1 MQSVLEWIESSPLN
15 AFVMDSIWVFPAAET
30 IHFLGLILLFG
41 SLAIVD
47 LRLLGVARSIPLRA
61 VTAFVPVS
69 IIGFSLNLV
78 TGLLFIFGDPF
89 RYFPNIGFRL
99 KMLAIIL
106 AGLNAVW
113 YKMAVDNRIERGEPL
128 EMSAKVIAAA
138 SLIIWIFVIV
148 AGRMIPYVE

>member
-1 MQSVLEWIESSPLN
+1 M
-15 AFVMDSIWVFPAAET
+15 
-30 IHFLGLILLFG
+30 
-41 SLAIVD
+41 
-47 LRLLGVARSIPLRA
+47 
-61 VTAFVPVS
+61 
-69 IIGFSLNLV
+69 
-78 TGLLFIFGDPF
+78 LFIFGDPF
-89 RYFPNIGFRL
+89 RYYPNIGFRL

-106 AGLNAVW
+106 AGLNAIW